1 MRAVTYEFDRLAL
14 GHAGGYIF
22 QSVTNRRLTAV
33 YHTHD
38 FFELVWVRDGSA
50 VQMVNGADLAFAAGN
65 AILLR
70 PGDAHRFIGQSEDIA
85 VISLS
90 FRREELEL
98 MAGAFS
104 PALYPRIMRADGP
117 IMLSLDAPYGEVVG
131 KTEFDCKYLLAFFLR
146 AYIAAFGLGDAAG
159 EVPPS
164 LSALAAAMREPENL
178 REGIGAALRLSHYS
192 QSHLARLV
200 RAHYGMGLK
209 AWINEMRLQAAY
221 RELILSDR
229 LVAALA
235 DAVGFASPAHFCR
248 IFRARYGISPA
259 ALRKSRAIHTV

>member
-1 MRAVTYEFDRLAL
+1 MKAVTYEFDRLAL

-38 FFELVWVRDGSA
+38 FFELVWIRGGQAD
-50 VQMVNGADLAFAAGN
+50 QTVNGGMMPLVAGD

-70 PGDAHRFIGQSEDIA
+70 PGDAHCFVGQSEDLA

-104 PALYPRIMRADGP
+104 PALYAHIMRTDGP
-117 IMLSLDAPYGEVVG
+117 ILLSLDAPHGEVVG

-146 AYIAAFGLGDAAG
+146 AYIAAFGLGDAVG
-159 EVPPS
+159 EPPPS
-164 LSALAAAMREPENL
+164 LSVLAAAMREPENL

-221 RELILSDR
+221 RELVLSDR
-229 LVAALA
+229 SVAALA

-248 IFRARYGISPA
+248 IFRARYGASPA
-259 ALRKSRAIHTV
+259 ALRKSKRLFTV

>member
-1 MRAVTYEFDRLAL
+1 MRSVTYEFDRLDF

-22 QSVTNRRLTAV
+22 QSVCKRRLTAV
-33 YHTHD
+33 YHAHD
-38 FFELVWVRDGSA
+38 FFELVWVREGSA
-50 VQMVNGADLAFAAGN
+50 VQMVNGADLTFAAGE
-65 AILLR
+65 ALLLR
-70 PGDAHRFIGQSEDIA
+70 PGEAHRFNEQSEDLA

-90 FRREELEL
+90 FTREELEV

-104 PALYPRIMRADGP
+104 PMLYSHILRAEGP
-117 IMLSLDAPYGEVVG
+117 ITLTLDTPYGEVVG
-131 KTEFDCKYLLAFFLR
+131 NTAYDCKYLLSFFLR
-146 AYIAAFGLGDAAG
+146 SYIAAFGLADAGA
-159 EVPPS
+159 ELPPS
-164 LSALAAAMREPENL
+164 LAALTAMREPENL

-209 AWINEMRLQAAY
+209 AWINELRLQAAY

-229 LVAALA
+229 SIAALA

-248 IFRARYGISPA
+248 IFRARYGVSPA